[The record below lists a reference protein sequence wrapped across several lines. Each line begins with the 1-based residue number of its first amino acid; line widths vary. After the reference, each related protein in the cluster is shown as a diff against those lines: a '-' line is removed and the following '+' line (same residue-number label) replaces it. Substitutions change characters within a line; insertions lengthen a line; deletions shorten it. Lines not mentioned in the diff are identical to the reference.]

1 MKKKILKC
9 ILDIFNNNFPCD
21 RLFFQFS
28 LKYLITYIYTYA
40 VNRVENEK
48 KEEKYSKIFLKNIQS
63 RYNIILS

>member
-21 RLFFQFS
+21 RLFLQFS

-40 VNRVENEK
+40 VNRVEN
-48 KEEKYSKIFLKNIQS
+48 
-63 RYNIILS
+63 